1 MITDLLAGSNTSLN
15 ASALIALANAS
26 TSGRNLSD
34 SDEQK
39 LNSIDFATL
48 LSQTMD
54 SGFSVESQNNI
65 IKDSVKSS
73 FESLSQNSVLTA
85 QLKSNVSVDSFNS
98 SPFVNLNERNS
109 FQSSLNVKDN
119 RISSSKSDAN
129 PRQEKD
135 VQNVSK
141 EAKNVK
147 EDDSNKTEKVEAK
160 EDNKVQENEEGK
172 AVNEAAEAEKVEVE
186 VKAEG
191 VSLEEANLPIEE
203 TSVEESEMQAAVET
217 ASAIETEASV
227 VSEDEEAENDD
238 EAIVVSEANNN
249 EKAALNF
256 QNVEQSATNEA
267 EKVETEVEV
276 EVEKVS
282 EVATENTSTELK
294 AADKEVEA
302 KVASEVKE
310 QEKDDEVEKEDSG
323 KTAKNEVPANE
334 VVNQMQTAQAAETAV
349 VEEAD
354 SENEGIRNV
363 MAANKTASQKGTEDV
378 VEAKED
384 AEDSEES
391 SEITDKETASKESTV
406 KAESKQE
413 KESGLDKLVEKMQK
427 DDNVVPEESLRQK
440 FAEAIGQ
447 EKHENSENPDASLAQ
462 QAMNVGEQAPQA
474 AATAANSAEE
484 TANKIFAALTGKS
497 EGANGKAESSQILVA
512 GNEGASKGFSMGQN
526 NGSGMNNNFS
536 FQSGVNQTY
545 NENGKLAQTQN
556 TPMTS
561 FSELLTK
568 AEMVKTKDGAKVMN
582 IELEQEGI
590 GKLELELSSKD
601 GEVTARLSA
610 ESELAKAKLEELT
623 PQIKENLI
631 EKGVNLTQINVDVS
645 SKDADGNGDKY
656 LNSGRKR
663 SKSNRLNGIEGN
675 SVKEIVEKR
684 ILPNLRR
691 EALNIKSVDITV

>member
-1 MITDLLAGSNTSLN
+1 MTDLFAGSNTSIN
-15 ASALIALANAS
+15 TSALIALANAS
-26 TSGRNLSD
+26 TSAKNHSD
-34 SDEQK
+34 SDTPET
-39 LNSIDFATL
+39 IDFATL

-73 FESLSQNSVLTA
+73 YESLSQNSVLTA
-85 QLKSNVSVDSFNS
+85 QLKPNVSVDSFNS

-109 FQSSLNVKDN
+109 FQGSFDANAN

-135 VQNVSK
+135 VQKVSK

-147 EDDSNKTEKVEAK
+147 EDDSNKNEKVEAK
-160 EDNKVQENEEGK
+160 EENKVQENEEVK
-172 AVNEAAEAEKVEVE
+172 AVKENEAEEKVEV
-186 VKAEG
+186 KADSI
-191 VSLEEANLPIEE
+191 SLEEANLPIEE
-203 TSVEESEMQAAVET
+203 TSVEESELQAAVNT
-217 ASAIETEASV
+217 ASAIEEEASV
-227 VSEDEEAENDD
+227 VSEDKEAEKDD

-249 EKAALNF
+249 ENAALNF
-256 QNVEQSATNEA
+256 QNVEQSAANEA
-267 EKVETEVEV
+267 EKVETDV

-294 AADKEVEA
+294 MADKEVET
-302 KVASEVKE
+302 KEASEE
-310 QEKDDEVEKEDSG
+310 ENELPG
-323 KTAKNEVPANE
+323 KAAKNEVPVNE
-334 VVNQMQTAQAAETAV
+334 AVNQMQTAQV
-349 VEEAD
+349 VENAANEVVTEAN
-354 SENEGIRNV
+354 SENESIKNL
-363 MAANKTASQKGTEDV
+363 MAANKTASEEETEEATE
-378 VEAKED
+378 VEEN
-384 AEDSEES
+384 AEDSEKS
-391 SEITDKETASKESTV
+391 SEITEKESKV

-413 KESGLDKLVEKMQK
+413 KESGLDKIVEEMKK
-427 DDNVVPEESLRQK
+427 NDTVVPEESLRQK

-462 QAMNVGEQAPQA
+462 QTMNVGEQAPQA
-474 AATAANSAEE
+474 AATATNSAEE

-497 EGANGKAESSQILVA
+497 EGANGKAEPSQILVA
-512 GNEGASKGFSMGQN
+512 GSEGASKGFSMGQN
-526 NGSGMNNNFS
+526 NGSGMNNSFS

-545 NENGKLAQTQN
+545 NENGKMSQTQN

-663 SKSNRLNGIEGN
+663 SKSNRLSGIEGN
-675 SVKEIVEKR
+675 SVKEIIEKR

-691 EALNIKSVDITV
+691 EALNIQSVDITV

>member
-1 MITDLLAGSNTSLN
+1 MTDLFAGSNTSIN
-15 ASALIALANAS
+15 TSALIALANAS
-26 TSGRNLSD
+26 TSAKNHSD
-34 SDEQK
+34 SDTPET
-39 LNSIDFATL
+39 IDFATL

-73 FESLSQNSVLTA
+73 YESLSQNSVLTA
-85 QLKSNVSVDSFNS
+85 QLKPNVSVDSFNS

-109 FQSSLNVKDN
+109 FQGSFDANAN

-135 VQNVSK
+135 VQKVSK

-147 EDDSNKTEKVEAK
+147 EDDSNKNEKVEAK
-160 EDNKVQENEEGK
+160 EENKVQENEEVK
-172 AVNEAAEAEKVEVE
+172 AVKENEAEEKVEV
-186 VKAEG
+186 KADSI
-191 VSLEEANLPIEE
+191 SLEEANLPIEE
-203 TSVEESEMQAAVET
+203 TSVEESELQAAVNT
-217 ASAIETEASV
+217 ASAIEEEASV
-227 VSEDEEAENDD
+227 VSEDKEAEKDD

-249 EKAALNF
+249 ENAALNF
-256 QNVEQSATNEA
+256 QNVEQSAANEA
-267 EKVETEVEV
+267 EKVETDV

-294 AADKEVEA
+294 MADKEVET
-302 KVASEVKE
+302 KEASEE
-310 QEKDDEVEKEDSG
+310 ENELPG
-323 KTAKNEVPANE
+323 KAAKNEVPVNE
-334 VVNQMQTAQAAETAV
+334 AVNQMQTAQV
-349 VEEAD
+349 VENAANEVVTEAN
-354 SENEGIRNV
+354 SENESIKNL
-363 MAANKTASQKGTEDV
+363 MAANKTASEEETEEATE
-378 VEAKED
+378 VEEN
-384 AEDSEES
+384 AEDSEKS
-391 SEITDKETASKESTV
+391 SEITEKESKV

-413 KESGLDKLVEKMQK
+413 KESGLDKIVEEMKK
-427 DDNVVPEESLRQK
+427 NDTVVPEESLRQK

-462 QAMNVGEQAPQA
+462 QTMNVGEQAPQA
-474 AATAANSAEE
+474 AATATNSAEE

-497 EGANGKAESSQILVA
+497 EGANGKAEPSQILVA
-512 GNEGASKGFSMGQN
+512 GSEGASKGFSIGQN
-526 NGSGMNNNFS
+526 NGSGMNNSFS

-545 NENGKLAQTQN
+545 NENGKMSQTQN

-663 SKSNRLNGIEGN
+663 SKSNRLSGIEGN
-675 SVKEIVEKR
+675 SVKEIIEKR

-691 EALNIKSVDITV
+691 EALNIQSVDITV

>member
-1 MITDLLAGSNTSLN
+1 MTDLFAGSNTSIN
-15 ASALIALANAS
+15 TSALIALANAS
-26 TSGRNLSD
+26 TSAKNHSD
-34 SDEQK
+34 SDNPET
-39 LNSIDFATL
+39 IDFATL

-54 SGFSVESQNNI
+54 SGFSVDSQNNI
-65 IKDSVKSS
+65 IKDSVQNS
-73 FESLSQNSVLTA
+73 FESSSQNSVLTA

-109 FQSSLNVKDN
+109 FQSSFEVKGS

-129 PRQEKD
+129 LRREKD
-135 VQNVSK
+135 VQTVSK
-141 EAKNVK
+141 ETKNVK
-147 EDDSNKTEKVEAK
+147 EDDSNKNEKVEAK
-160 EDNKVQENEEGK
+160 EEKNVQENEEGK
-172 AVNEAAEAEKVEVE
+172 AVNETEEKVE

-191 VSLEEANLPIEE
+191 ISLEEANLPVEE
-203 TSVEESEMQAAVET
+203 TNVEESELQAA
-217 ASAIETEASV
+217 IEEEASV
-227 VSEDEEAENDD
+227 VSEDTEADKDNET
-238 EAIVVSEANNN
+238 IVVSEANNEN
-249 EKAALNF
+249 AALNF
-256 QNVEQSATNEA
+256 QNVEQSAANEA
-267 EKVETEVEV
+267 EKVETEV

-294 AADKEVEA
+294 MADKNVDTEE
-302 KVASEVKE
+302 ASEE
-310 QEKDDEVEKEDSG
+310 GNELSG
-323 KTAKNEVPANE
+323 KTAKNEVPVSEA
-334 VVNQMQTAQAAETAV
+334 VNQMQTAQAAETAV

-378 VEAKED
+378 AEED
-384 AEDSEES
+384 ENAEDSEES
-391 SEITDKETASKESTV
+391 SEITEKETTSKENTV

-447 EKHENSENPDASLAQ
+447 EKHNYTENSDASLAQ

-526 NGSGMNNNFS
+526 NGSGMNNSFS

-545 NENGKLAQTQN
+545 NENGKMNQTQN
-556 TPMTS
+556 TPTTS

-675 SVKEIVEKR
+675 SVKEIIEKR

-691 EALNIKSVDITV
+691 EALNIQSVDITV

>member
-1 MITDLLAGSNTSLN
+1 MMTDLFAGSNTSIN
-15 ASALIALANAS
+15 TSALIALANAS
-26 TSGRNLSD
+26 TSAKNHSD
-34 SDEQK
+34 SDTPET
-39 LNSIDFATL
+39 IDFSTL

-54 SGFSVESQNNI
+54 SGFSVNSQNNI
-65 IKDSVKSS
+65 IKDSVQNS
-73 FESLSQNSVLTA
+73 FESSSQNSVLTA

-109 FQSSLNVKDN
+109 FQSSLNLKDN

-129 PRQEKD
+129 PRQEND
-135 VQNVSK
+135 VQKVSK
-141 EAKNVK
+141 ETKNVK
-147 EDDSNKTEKVEAK
+147 EDDSNKNEKVEAK
-160 EDNKVQENEEGK
+160 EDKNVQENEEGK
-172 AVNEAAEAEKVEVE
+172 AVKEAENEAEEKVEVKADAVSAEEANLLSEEESEILAAEAEASEIK
-186 VKAEG
+186 
-191 VSLEEANLPIEE
+191 
-203 TSVEESEMQAAVET
+203 EESDDENAVVN
-217 ASAIETEASV
+217 EASGN
-227 VSEDEEAENDD
+227 EN
-238 EAIVVSEANNN
+238 AV
-249 EKAALNF
+249 LNF
-256 QNVEQSATNEA
+256 QNVEQSATNGAEESEA
-267 EKVETEVEV
+267 A
-276 EVEKVS
+276 VEKVS
-282 EVATENTSTELK
+282 ETAAANTSAEQEL
-294 AADKEVEA
+294 ADKE
-302 KVASEVKE
+302 
-310 QEKDDEVEKEDSG
+310 QENGDEVENEVSG

-384 AEDSEES
+384 AEDFEES

-440 FAEAIGQ
+440 FAEATGQ
-447 EKHENSENPDASLAQ
+447 EKHNSTENPDASLAQ

-526 NGSGMNNNFS
+526 NGSGMNNSFS

>member
-1 MITDLLAGSNTSLN
+1 MTDLFAGSNTSIN
-15 ASALIALANAS
+15 TSALIALANAS
-26 TSGRNLSD
+26 TSAKNHSD
-34 SDEQK
+34 SDTPET
-39 LNSIDFATL
+39 IDFSTL

-54 SGFSVESQNNI
+54 SGFSVNSQNNI
-65 IKDSVKSS
+65 IKDSVQNS
-73 FESLSQNSVLTA
+73 FESSSQNSVLTA

-109 FQSSLNVKDN
+109 FQSSLNLKDN

-129 PRQEKD
+129 PRQEND
-135 VQNVSK
+135 VQKVSK
-141 EAKNVK
+141 ETKNIK
-147 EDDSNKTEKVEAK
+147 EDDSSKNEKVEAK
-160 EDNKVQENEEGK
+160 EEKTVQENEEGK
-172 AVNEAAEAEKVEVE
+172 AVKEAENEAEEKVEVKADAVSAEEANLLSEEESEILAAEAEASEIK
-186 VKAEG
+186 
-191 VSLEEANLPIEE
+191 
-203 TSVEESEMQAAVET
+203 EESDDENAVVN
-217 ASAIETEASV
+217 EASGN
-227 VSEDEEAENDD
+227 EN
-238 EAIVVSEANNN
+238 AV
-249 EKAALNF
+249 LNF
-256 QNVEQSATNEA
+256 QNVEQSATNGAEESEA
-267 EKVETEVEV
+267 A
-276 EVEKVS
+276 VEKVS
-282 EVATENTSTELK
+282 ETAAANTSAEQEL
-294 AADKEVEA
+294 ADKE
-302 KVASEVKE
+302 
-310 QEKDDEVEKEDSG
+310 QENGDEVENEVSG

-440 FAEAIGQ
+440 FAEATGQ
-447 EKHENSENPDASLAQ
+447 EKHNSTENPDASLAQ

-526 NGSGMNNNFS
+526 NGSGMNNSFS

>member
-1 MITDLLAGSNTSLN
+1 MTDLFAGSNTSIN
-15 ASALIALANAS
+15 TSALIALANAS
-26 TSGRNLSD
+26 TSAKNHSD
-34 SDEQK
+34 SDTPET
-39 LNSIDFATL
+39 IDFSTL

-54 SGFSVESQNNI
+54 SGFSVNLQNNI
-65 IKDSVKSS
+65 IKDSVQNS
-73 FESLSQNSVLTA
+73 FESSSQNSVLTA

-109 FQSSLNVKDN
+109 FQSSFEVKGS
-119 RISSSKSDAN
+119 RISSSRTDAN
-129 PRQEKD
+129 LRQEKD
-135 VQNVSK
+135 VQTVSK
-141 EAKNVK
+141 ETKNVK
-147 EDDSNKTEKVEAK
+147 EDDSSKNEKVEAK
-160 EDNKVQENEEGK
+160 EEKKVQENEEGK
-172 AVNEAAEAEKVEVE
+172 AVKEAENEAEEKVE

-191 VSLEEANLPIEE
+191 ISLEEANLPIEE
-203 TSVEESEMQAAVET
+203 TSVEESEMQAALNT
-217 ASAIETEASV
+217 ASAIEEEASV
-227 VSEDEEAENDD
+227 VSEDKEAENDD

-249 EKAALNF
+249 ENAALNF
-256 QNVEQSATNEA
+256 QNVEQSAANEA
-267 EKVETEVEV
+267 KEGEAV
-276 EVEKVS
+276 VEKVS
-282 EVATENTSTELK
+282 ETAAENTSAELK
-294 AADKEVEA
+294 MADKEVET
-302 KVASEVKE
+302 KEASEEENELSSKA
-310 QEKDDEVEKEDSG
+310 
-323 KTAKNEVPANE
+323 AKNEVPVNE
-334 VVNQMQTAQAAETAV
+334 TVNQMQTAQVVETATNEV
-349 VEEAD
+349 VTEAD
-354 SENEGIRNV
+354 SENESIKNI
-363 MAANKTASQKGTEDV
+363 MAANKTASEEETEEATK
-378 VEAKED
+378 VEEN
-384 AEDSEES
+384 AEDSEKS
-391 SEITDKETASKESTV
+391 SEITEKENTV

-462 QAMNVGEQAPQA
+462 QTMNVGEQAPQA
-474 AATAANSAEE
+474 AATATNSAEE

-497 EGANGKAESSQILVA
+497 EGANGKAEPSQILVA
-512 GNEGASKGFSMGQN
+512 GSEGASKGFSMGQN
-526 NGSGMNNNFS
+526 NGSGMNNSFS

-568 AEMVKTKDGAKVMN
+568 AEMIKTKDGAKVMN

>member
-1 MITDLLAGSNTSLN
+1 MTDLFAGSNTSIN
-15 ASALIALANAS
+15 TSALIALANAS
-26 TSGRNLSD
+26 TSAKNHSD
-34 SDEQK
+34 SDESK
-39 LNSIDFATL
+39 TPETIDFATL

-54 SGFSVESQNNI
+54 SGFSVNSQNNI
-65 IKDSVKSS
+65 VKDSVQNS
-73 FESLSQNSVLTA
+73 FESSSQNSVLTT

-109 FQSSLNVKDN
+109 FQSSFDSNAN

-135 VQNVSK
+135 VQKVSK

-147 EDDSNKTEKVEAK
+147 EDDSNQNEKVEAK
-160 EDNKVQENEEGK
+160 ENKNVQENEEGK
-172 AVNEAAEAEKVEVE
+172 AVNEAEEEKVEV
-186 VKAEG
+186 KADG
-191 VSLEEANLPIEE
+191 ISLEEANLPIEE
-203 TSVEESEMQAAVET
+203 TKVEESEMQAAVET
-217 ASAIETEASV
+217 ASAIEEEASV
-227 VSEDEEAENDD
+227 VSEDKEADKDD
-238 EAIVVSEANNN
+238 DTIVVSEADNN
-249 EKAALNF
+249 ENAALNF
-256 QNVEQSATNEA
+256 QNLEQSAANEA
-267 EKVETEVEV
+267 EKVDTEVEV
-276 EVEKVS
+276 ENVS

-294 AADKEVEA
+294 MADKEVDTEEA
-302 KVASEVKE
+302 SKE
-310 QEKDDEVEKEDSG
+310 EDELSG
-323 KTAKNEVPANE
+323 KTAKDEVPVSEA
-334 VVNQMQTAQAAETAV
+334 VNQMQTAQAVETATNEV
-349 VEEAD
+349 VTEAD
-354 SENEGIRNV
+354 SENESIKNL
-363 MAANKTASQKGTEDV
+363 MAANKTASEKETEEATE
-378 VEAKED
+378 VEEN
-384 AEDSEES
+384 AEDSEKS
-391 SEITDKETASKESTV
+391 SEITDKENTV

-413 KESGLDKLVEKMQK
+413 KESGLDKIVEEMKK
-427 DDNVVPEESLRQK
+427 DESVVPEESLRQK

-447 EKHENSENPDASLAQ
+447 EKHEATENPDASLAQ

-474 AATAANSAEE
+474 AATATNSAEE

-497 EGANGKAESSQILVA
+497 EGVNGKAEPSQILVA
-512 GNEGASKGFSMGQN
+512 GSEGASKGFTMSQN
-526 NGSGMNNNFS
+526 NGSGMNNSFS

-545 NENGKLAQTQN
+545 NENGKMSQTQN

-601 GEVTARLSA
+601 GEVTAKLSA

-645 SKDADGNGDKY
+645 SKNADENGDKF
-656 LNSGRKR
+656 LSFGRKKG
-663 SKSNRLNGIEGN
+663 KSNRLDGIESN
-675 SVKEIVEKR
+675 SVKEIIEKR

-691 EALNIKSVDITV
+691 EALNIQSVDITV

>member
-1 MITDLLAGSNTSLN
+1 MTDLFAGSNTSIN
-15 ASALIALANAS
+15 TSALIALANAS
-26 TSGRNLSD
+26 TSAKNHSD
-34 SDEQK
+34 SDTPEA
-39 LNSIDFATL
+39 IDFSTL

-54 SGFSVESQNNI
+54 SGFSVNSQNNI
-65 IKDSVKSS
+65 IKDSVQNS
-73 FESLSQNSVLTA
+73 FESASQNSVLTA

-109 FQSSLNVKDN
+109 FQSSFEAKDS
-119 RISSSKSDAN
+119 RISSSKSNAN
-129 PRQEKD
+129 LHQEKD
-135 VQNVSK
+135 VQTVSK
-141 EAKNVK
+141 ETKNIK
-147 EDDSNKTEKVEAK
+147 EDDSSKNEKVEAK
-160 EDNKVQENEEGK
+160 EEKTVQENEEGK
-172 AVNEAAEAEKVEVE
+172 AVKEAENEAEEKVEVKADAVSAEEANLLSEEESEILAAEAEASEIK
-186 VKAEG
+186 
-191 VSLEEANLPIEE
+191 
-203 TSVEESEMQAAVET
+203 EESDDENAVVN
-217 ASAIETEASV
+217 EASGN
-227 VSEDEEAENDD
+227 EN
-238 EAIVVSEANNN
+238 AVM
-249 EKAALNF
+249 NF
-256 QNVEQSATNEA
+256 QNVEQSATNGAEESEA
-267 EKVETEVEV
+267 A
-276 EVEKVS
+276 VEKVS
-282 EVATENTSTELK
+282 ETAAANTSAEQKL
-294 AADKEVEA
+294 ADKE
-302 KVASEVKE
+302 
-310 QEKDDEVEKEDSG
+310 QENGDEVENEVSG

-440 FAEAIGQ
+440 FAEATGQ
-447 EKHENSENPDASLAQ
+447 EKHNSTENPDASLAQ

-526 NGSGMNNNFS
+526 NGSGMNNSFS

-556 TPMTS
+556 TPVTS

>member
-1 MITDLLAGSNTSLN
+1 MMTDLFAGSNTSIN
-15 ASALIALANAS
+15 TSALIALANAS
-26 TSGRNLSD
+26 TSAKNHSD
-34 SDEQK
+34 SDTPEA
-39 LNSIDFATL
+39 IDFSTL

-54 SGFSVESQNNI
+54 SGFSVNSQNNI
-65 IKDSVKSS
+65 IKDSVQNS
-73 FESLSQNSVLTA
+73 FESASQNSVLTA

-109 FQSSLNVKDN
+109 FQSSFEAKDS
-119 RISSSKSDAN
+119 RISSSKSNAN
-129 PRQEKD
+129 LHQEKD
-135 VQNVSK
+135 VQTVSK
-141 EAKNVK
+141 ETKNIK
-147 EDDSNKTEKVEAK
+147 EDDSSKNEKVEAK
-160 EDNKVQENEEGK
+160 EEKTVQENEEGK
-172 AVNEAAEAEKVEVE
+172 AVKEAENEAEEKVEVKADAVSAEEANLLSEEESEILAAEAEASEIK
-186 VKAEG
+186 
-191 VSLEEANLPIEE
+191 
-203 TSVEESEMQAAVET
+203 EESDDENAVVN
-217 ASAIETEASV
+217 EASGN
-227 VSEDEEAENDD
+227 EN
-238 EAIVVSEANNN
+238 AVM
-249 EKAALNF
+249 NF
-256 QNVEQSATNEA
+256 QNVEQSATNGAEESEA
-267 EKVETEVEV
+267 A
-276 EVEKVS
+276 VEKVS
-282 EVATENTSTELK
+282 ETAAANTSAEQKL
-294 AADKEVEA
+294 ADKE
-302 KVASEVKE
+302 
-310 QEKDDEVEKEDSG
+310 QENGDEVENEVSG

-440 FAEAIGQ
+440 FAEATGQ
-447 EKHENSENPDASLAQ
+447 EKHNSTENPDASLAQ

-526 NGSGMNNNFS
+526 NGSGMNNSFS

-556 TPMTS
+556 TPVTS

>member
-147 EDDSNKTEKVEAK
+147 EDDSNKNEKVETK
-160 EDNKVQENEEGK
+160 EDKNVQENEEGK
-172 AVNEAAEAEKVEVE
+172 AVNETEEKVEVK
-186 VKAEG
+186 VEG
-191 VSLEEANLPIEE
+191 ISLEEANLPIEE
-203 TSVEESEMQAAVET
+203 ISLEESELQAAVNT
-217 ASAIETEASV
+217 ASAIEEEASV
-227 VSEDEEAENDD
+227 VSEDKEADD
-238 EAIVVSEANNN
+238 ENETIVVSEANNEN
-249 EKAALNF
+249 AALNF
-256 QNVEQSATNEA
+256 QNVEQSAANEA
-267 EKVETEVEV
+267 EKVETEV

-294 AADKEVEA
+294 MADKEVET
-302 KVASEVKE
+302 KEASEE
-310 QEKDDEVEKEDSG
+310 ENELSG
-323 KTAKNEVPANE
+323 KAAKNEVPVSEA
-334 VVNQMQTAQAAETAV
+334 VNQMQTAQAVETESNEV
-349 VEEAD
+349 VTEAN
-354 SENEGIRNV
+354 SENESIKNI
-363 MAANKTASQKGTEDV
+363 MAANKTASEEETEDV
-378 VEAKED
+378 AEADEN
-384 AEDSEES
+384 AEDSEKS
-391 SEITDKETASKESTV
+391 SEVTDKANTV

-474 AATAANSAEE
+474 AATAANPAEE

-497 EGANGKAESSQILVA
+497 EGVNGKADPSQILVA
-512 GNEGASKGFSMGQN
+512 GSEGASKGFTMGQN
-526 NGSGMNNNFS
+526 NGSGMNNSFS

-545 NENGKLAQTQN
+545 NENGKLSQAQN

-645 SKDADGNGDKY
+645 PKNADESGDKY

-663 SKSNRLNGIEGN
+663 SKSNRLGRIEGN
-675 SVKEIVEKR
+675 SVKEIIEKR

-691 EALNIKSVDITV
+691 EALNIQSVDITV

>member
-1 MITDLLAGSNTSLN
+1 MTDLFAGSNTSIN
-15 ASALIALANAS
+15 TSALIALANAS
-26 TSGRNLSD
+26 TSAKNHSD
-34 SDEQK
+34 SDELK
-39 LNSIDFATL
+39 TPETIDFATL

-54 SGFSVESQNNI
+54 SGFSVNSQNNI

-109 FQSSLNVKDN
+109 FQSSFDSNAN

-135 VQNVSK
+135 VQKVSK

-147 EDDSNKTEKVEAK
+147 EDDSNQNEKVEAK
-160 EDNKVQENEEGK
+160 ENKNVQENEEGK
-172 AVNEAAEAEKVEVE
+172 AVNETEEEKVEV
-186 VKAEG
+186 KADG
-191 VSLEEANLPIEE
+191 ISLEEANLPIEE
-203 TSVEESEMQAAVET
+203 TNVEESEMQAAVNT
-217 ASAIETEASV
+217 ASAIEEEASI
-227 VSEDEEAENDD
+227 VSEDKEADKID
-238 EAIVVSEANNN
+238 ETIVISEANNEN
-249 EKAALNF
+249 AALNF
-256 QNVEQSATNEA
+256 QNVEQSAANEA
-267 EKVETEVEV
+267 EKVETEV

-294 AADKEVEA
+294 MADKEVDTEE
-302 KVASEVKE
+302 ASEEENKL
-310 QEKDDEVEKEDSG
+310 SG
-323 KTAKNEVPANE
+323 KAAKNEVPVNE
-334 VVNQMQTAQAAETAV
+334 AVNQMQTAHV
-349 VEEAD
+349 VENAANEVVTEAD
-354 SENEGIRNV
+354 SENENIKNI
-363 MAANKTASQKGTEDV
+363 MAANKTASEEETEEATE
-378 VEAKED
+378 VEEN
-384 AEDSEES
+384 AEDSEKS
-391 SEITDKETASKESTV
+391 SEITNRENTV

-413 KESGLDKLVEKMQK
+413 KESGLDKIVEEMKK
-427 DDNVVPEESLRQK
+427 DDTVVPEESLRQK

-447 EKHENSENPDASLAQ
+447 EKHEISENPDASLAQ

-474 AATAANSAEE
+474 AATATNSAEE

-497 EGANGKAESSQILVA
+497 EGANGKAEPSQILVA
-512 GNEGASKGFSMGQN
+512 GSEGASKGFTMSQN
-526 NGSGMNNNFS
+526 NGSGMNNSFS

-545 NENGKLAQTQN
+545 NENGKMSQTQN

-601 GEVTARLSA
+601 GEVTAKLSA

-645 SKDADGNGDKY
+645 SKNADESGDKY

-663 SKSNRLNGIEGN
+663 SKSNRLSGIEGN
-675 SVKEIVEKR
+675 SVKEIIEKR

-691 EALNIKSVDITV
+691 EALNIQSVDITV

>member
-1 MITDLLAGSNTSLN
+1 MTDLFAGSNTSIN
-15 ASALIALANAS
+15 TSALIALANAS
-26 TSGRNLSD
+26 TSAKNHSD
-34 SDEQK
+34 SDTPET
-39 LNSIDFATL
+39 IDFSTL

-54 SGFSVESQNNI
+54 SGFSVNSQNNI
-65 IKDSVKSS
+65 IKDSVQNS
-73 FESLSQNSVLTA
+73 FESSSQNSVLTA

-109 FQSSLNVKDN
+109 FQSSLNLKDN

-129 PRQEKD
+129 PRQEND
-135 VQNVSK
+135 VQKVSK
-141 EAKNVK
+141 ETKNIK
-147 EDDSNKTEKVEAK
+147 EDDSSKNEKVEAK
-160 EDNKVQENEEGK
+160 EEKTVQENEEGK
-172 AVNEAAEAEKVEVE
+172 AVKEAENEAEEKVEVKADAVSAEEANLLSEEESEILAAEAEASEIK
-186 VKAEG
+186 
-191 VSLEEANLPIEE
+191 
-203 TSVEESEMQAAVET
+203 EESDDENAVVN
-217 ASAIETEASV
+217 EASGN
-227 VSEDEEAENDD
+227 EN
-238 EAIVVSEANNN
+238 AV
-249 EKAALNF
+249 LNF
-256 QNVEQSATNEA
+256 QNVEQSATNGAEESEA
-267 EKVETEVEV
+267 A
-276 EVEKVS
+276 VEKVS
-282 EVATENTSTELK
+282 ETAAANTSAEQEL
-294 AADKEVEA
+294 ADKE
-302 KVASEVKE
+302 
-310 QEKDDEVEKEDSG
+310 QENGDEVENEVSG

-384 AEDSEES
+384 AEDFEES

-440 FAEAIGQ
+440 FAEATGQ
-447 EKHENSENPDASLAQ
+447 EKHNSTENPDASLAQ

-526 NGSGMNNNFS
+526 NGSGMNNSFS

>member
-1 MITDLLAGSNTSLN
+1 MTDLFAGSNTSIN
-15 ASALIALANAS
+15 TSALIALANAS
-26 TSGRNLSD
+26 TSAKNHSD
-34 SDEQK
+34 SDTPEA
-39 LNSIDFATL
+39 IDFSTL

-54 SGFSVESQNNI
+54 SGFSVNSQNNI
-65 IKDSVKSS
+65 IKDSVQNS
-73 FESLSQNSVLTA
+73 FESASQNSVLTA

-109 FQSSLNVKDN
+109 FQSSFEAKDS
-119 RISSSKSDAN
+119 RISSSKSNAN
-129 PRQEKD
+129 LHQEKD
-135 VQNVSK
+135 VQTVSK
-141 EAKNVK
+141 ETKNIK
-147 EDDSNKTEKVEAK
+147 EDDSSKNEKVEAK
-160 EDNKVQENEEGK
+160 EEKTVQENEEGK
-172 AVNEAAEAEKVEVE
+172 AVKEAENEAEEKVEVKADAVSAEEANLLSEEESEILAAEAEASEIK
-186 VKAEG
+186 
-191 VSLEEANLPIEE
+191 
-203 TSVEESEMQAAVET
+203 EESDDENAVVN
-217 ASAIETEASV
+217 EASGN
-227 VSEDEEAENDD
+227 EN
-238 EAIVVSEANNN
+238 AV
-249 EKAALNF
+249 LNF
-256 QNVEQSATNEA
+256 QNVEQSATNGAEESEA
-267 EKVETEVEV
+267 A
-276 EVEKVS
+276 VEKVS
-282 EVATENTSTELK
+282 ETAAANTSAEQKL
-294 AADKEVEA
+294 ADKE
-302 KVASEVKE
+302 
-310 QEKDDEVEKEDSG
+310 QENGDEVENEVSG

-440 FAEAIGQ
+440 FAEATGQ
-447 EKHENSENPDASLAQ
+447 EKHNSTENPDASLAQ

-526 NGSGMNNNFS
+526 NGSGMNNSFS

-556 TPMTS
+556 TPVTS

>member
-1 MITDLLAGSNTSLN
+1 MTDLFAGSNTSIN
-15 ASALIALANAS
+15 TSALIALANAS
-26 TSGRNLSD
+26 TSAKNHSD
-34 SDEQK
+34 SDTPET
-39 LNSIDFATL
+39 IDFATL

-73 FESLSQNSVLTA
+73 YESLSQNSVLTA
-85 QLKSNVSVDSFNS
+85 QLKPNVSVDSFNS

-109 FQSSLNVKDN
+109 FQSSFDSNAN

-135 VQNVSK
+135 VQKVSK
-141 EAKNVK
+141 ETKNVK
-147 EDDSNKTEKVEAK
+147 EDDSNKNEKVEAK
-160 EDNKVQENEEGK
+160 EDNKVQGNEEGK
-172 AVNEAAEAEKVEVE
+172 AVKENEAEEKVEV
-186 VKAEG
+186 KADSI
-191 VSLEEANLPIEE
+191 SLEEANLPIEE
-203 TSVEESEMQAAVET
+203 TSVEESELQAAVNT
-217 ASAIETEASV
+217 ASAIEEEASV
-227 VSEDEEAENDD
+227 VSEDKEAEKDD

-249 EKAALNF
+249 ENAALNF
-256 QNVEQSATNEA
+256 QNVEQSAANEA
-267 EKVETEVEV
+267 EKVETDV

-294 AADKEVEA
+294 MADKEVET
-302 KVASEVKE
+302 KEASEE
-310 QEKDDEVEKEDSG
+310 ENELSG
-323 KTAKNEVPANE
+323 KAAKNEVPVNE
-334 VVNQMQTAQAAETAV
+334 AVNQMQTAQVAETATNEV
-349 VEEAD
+349 VTEAD
-354 SENEGIRNV
+354 SENESIKNI
-363 MAANKTASQKGTEDV
+363 MAANKTASEEETEEATK
-378 VEAKED
+378 VEEN
-384 AEDSEES
+384 AEDSEKS
-391 SEITDKETASKESTV
+391 SEITEKENTV

-440 FAEAIGQ
+440 FAEATGQ
-447 EKHENSENPDASLAQ
+447 EKHNSTENPDASLAQ

-526 NGSGMNNNFS
+526 NGSGMNNSFS

-568 AEMVKTKDGAKVMN
+568 AEMIKTKDGAKVMN

-663 SKSNRLNGIEGN
+663 SKSNRLNGIERN

>member
-1 MITDLLAGSNTSLN
+1 MTDLFAGSNTSIN

-26 TSGRNLSD
+26 TSAKNHSD
-34 SDEQK
+34 SDTPET
-39 LNSIDFATL
+39 IDFATL

-54 SGFSVESQNNI
+54 SGFSVNSQNNI

-109 FQSSLNVKDN
+109 FQNSFEVKDSRN
-119 RISSSKSDAN
+119 LSTKKDAN
-129 PRQEKD
+129 LRSENTN
-135 VQNVSK
+135 QNVGK
-141 EAKNVK
+141 KANEVKK
-147 EDDSNKTEKVEAK
+147 EDSVKNEKAETKGNESVQENEAEEKVEAK
-160 EDNKVQENEEGK
+160 GI
-172 AVNEAAEAEKVEVE
+172 
-186 VKAEG
+186 
-191 VSLEEANLPIEE
+191 SLEEANLPIEE
-203 TSVEESEMQAAVET
+203 TSVEESEIQAAVET
-217 ASAIETEASV
+217 ASVIEEASV
-227 VSEDEEAENDD
+227 VSEDKED
-238 EAIVVSEANNN
+238 ETIVVSETDN
-249 EKAALNF
+249 ENVALNF
-256 QNVEQSATNEA
+256 QNVEQIEANEV
-267 EKVETEVEV
+267 ENVETDV

-294 AADKEVEA
+294 MADKEVDTE
-302 KVASEVKE
+302 E
-310 QEKDDEVEKEDSG
+310 DELSD
-323 KTAKNEVPANE
+323 KTEKNEVP
-334 VVNQMQTAQAAETAV
+334 VNAAVNPMQTAQAVETVNNEVIA
-349 VEEAD
+349 EAD
-354 SENEGIRNV
+354 SENESIKNI
-363 MAANKTASQKGTEDV
+363 MAANKTASNEETEEATE
-378 VEAKED
+378 VEEN
-384 AEDSEES
+384 AEDSDKS
-391 SEITDKETASKESTV
+391 SEITDKENTV

-413 KESGLDKLVEKMQK
+413 KESGLDKIVEEMKK
-427 DDNVVPEESLRQK
+427 DDTVVPEESLRQK

-447 EKHENSENPDASLAQ
+447 EKQNSSENPDASLTQ

-474 AATAANSAEE
+474 AATATNSAEE

-497 EGANGKAESSQILVA
+497 EGANGKAEPSQILVA
-512 GNEGASKGFSMGQN
+512 GSEGASKGFTMGQN
-526 NGSGMNNNFS
+526 NGSGMNNSFS

-545 NENGKLAQTQN
+545 NENGKMNQTQN

-645 SKDADGNGDKY
+645 SKDADESGDKY
-656 LNSGRKR
+656 INSGRKR

-675 SVKEIVEKR
+675 SVKEIIEKR

-691 EALNIKSVDITV
+691 EALNIQSVDITV

>member
-1 MITDLLAGSNTSLN
+1 MTDLFAGSNTSIN
-15 ASALIALANAS
+15 TSALIALANAS

-34 SDEQK
+34 SDELK
-39 LNSIDFATL
+39 TAEGIDFSTL

-54 SGFSVESQNNI
+54 SGFSVNSQNNI

-109 FQSSLNVKDN
+109 FQSSFDANAN

-135 VQNVSK
+135 VQKVSK
-141 EAKNVK
+141 ETKNVK
-147 EDDSNKTEKVEAK
+147 EDDSNKNEKVDAK
-160 EDNKVQENEEGK
+160 EEKNVQENEEGK
-172 AVNEAAEAEKVEVE
+172 AVNETEEKAE

-191 VSLEEANLPIEE
+191 ISLEEANLPIEE
-203 TSVEESEMQAAVET
+203 TSVEESEMQIAAET
-217 ASAIETEASV
+217 ASAIEEEASV
-227 VSEDEEAENDD
+227 VSEDKEAENDD
-238 EAIVVSEANNN
+238 DTIVVSEADNN
-249 EKAALNF
+249 ENTALNF
-256 QNVEQSATNEA
+256 QNVEQSAANEA
-267 EKVETEVEV
+267 EKVETDV

-294 AADKEVEA
+294 MADKEVET
-302 KVASEVKE
+302 KEASEEEENELSSKA
-310 QEKDDEVEKEDSG
+310 
-323 KTAKNEVPANE
+323 AKNEVPVNE
-334 VVNQMQTAQAAETAV
+334 AVNQMQTAQV
-349 VEEAD
+349 VENAANEVVTEAD
-354 SENEGIRNV
+354 SENESIKN
-363 MAANKTASQKGTEDV
+363 MLAANKTASKEETEEATE
-378 VEAKED
+378 VEEN
-384 AEDSEES
+384 AEDSEKS
-391 SEITDKETASKESTV
+391 SEITDKESTV

-497 EGANGKAESSQILVA
+497 EGVNGKAEPSQILVA
-512 GNEGASKGFSMGQN
+512 GSEGASKGFTMGQN
-526 NGSGMNNNFS
+526 NGSGMNNSFS

-545 NENGKLAQTQN
+545 NENGKMSQAQN
-556 TPMTS
+556 TPTAS

-645 SKDADGNGDKY
+645 SKNADESGDKY

-663 SKSNRLNGIEGN
+663 SKSNRLGGIEGN
-675 SVKEIVEKR
+675 SVKEIIEKR

-691 EALNIKSVDITV
+691 EALNIQSVDITV

>member
-1 MITDLLAGSNTSLN
+1 MMTDLFAGSNTSMN
-15 ASALIALANAS
+15 TSALIALANAS
-26 TSGRNLSD
+26 TSAKNHSD
-34 SDEQK
+34 SDTPET
-39 LNSIDFATL
+39 IDFATL

-109 FQSSLNVKDN
+109 FQSNFDSNAN

-135 VQNVSK
+135 VQKVSK

-160 EDNKVQENEEGK
+160 EDKNVQENEEGK
-172 AVNEAAEAEKVEVE
+172 AVNEAEEKAE
-186 VKAEG
+186 VKADG
-191 VSLEEANLPIEE
+191 ISLEEANLPIEE
-203 TSVEESEMQAAVET
+203 TSVEESEMQAAVNT
-217 ASAIETEASV
+217 ASAIEEEASV
-227 VSEDEEAENDD
+227 VSEDKEAENDD

-249 EKAALNF
+249 ENAALNF
-256 QNVEQSATNEA
+256 QNVEQSAANEA
-267 EKVETEVEV
+267 EKVETDV

-294 AADKEVEA
+294 MADKEVET
-302 KVASEVKE
+302 KEASEE
-310 QEKDDEVEKEDSG
+310 ENELSS
-323 KTAKNEVPANE
+323 KTAKNEVPVNE
-334 VVNQMQTAQAAETAV
+334 SVNQMQTAQTVETVNNEV
-349 VEEAD
+349 VAEAD
-354 SENEGIRNV
+354 SENESIKNL
-363 MAANKTASQKGTEDV
+363 MAANKTASEEETEEATK
-378 VEAKED
+378 VEEN
-384 AEDSEES
+384 AEDSEKS
-391 SEITDKETASKESTV
+391 SEITDKESTV

-413 KESGLDKLVEKMQK
+413 KESGLDKIVEKMQK

-462 QAMNVGEQAPQA
+462 QTMNVGEQAPQV
-474 AATAANSAEE
+474 AATATNSAEE

-497 EGANGKAESSQILVA
+497 EGVNGKAEPSQILVA
-512 GNEGASKGFSMGQN
+512 GSEGASKGFSMGQN
-526 NGSGMNNNFS
+526 NGSGMNNSFS

-545 NENGKLAQTQN
+545 NENGKMSQTQN

-645 SKDADGNGDKY
+645 SKNADESGDKY

-663 SKSNRLNGIEGN
+663 SKSNRLGGIEGN
-675 SVKEIVEKR
+675 SVKEIIEKR

-691 EALNIKSVDITV
+691 EALNIQSVDITV